1 MEFEYRD
8 GLLFTTIEITYKG
21 KSKLIN
27 NMVIDTGASKTLIS
41 AEEVE
46 DIGIKVEGNDEL
58 VVSEGIGG
66 TEVSFVKT
74 VDKIV
79 LDNIAI
85 TDKKIDFSNIDYEDI
100 NGLLGLDLLMDA
112 GFIIDLKNLRIFK
125 ED

>member
-1 MEFEYRD
+1 
-8 GLLFTTIEITYKG
+8 
-21 KSKLIN
+21 
-27 NMVIDTGASKTLIS
+27 MVIDTGASKTLIS
-41 AEEVE
+41 ADEVE

-79 LDNIAI
+79 LDNISI

>member
-8 GLLFTTIEITYKG
+8 GLLFTTIEITYNG

-41 AEEVE
+41 ADEVE

-74 VDKIV
+74 VDEIV

-85 TDKKIDFSNIDYEDI
+85 TNKKIDFSNIDYEDI